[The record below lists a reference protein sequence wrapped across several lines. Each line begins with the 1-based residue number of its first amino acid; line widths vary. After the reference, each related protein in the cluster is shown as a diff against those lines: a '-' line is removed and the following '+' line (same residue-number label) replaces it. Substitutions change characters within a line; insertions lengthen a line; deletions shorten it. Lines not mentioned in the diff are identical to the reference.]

1 MLKTKGGENMK
12 IGCVIMASGMARRFG
27 SNKLLH
33 DFHGEPIMVRILR
46 SVKQAGIHCPIV
58 VTRHPEVVALCDA
71 EGIPAIL
78 HGLPKR
84 SDTVRLGMEY
94 LLEACPELGGIMFA
108 ASDQPCLRWQSIAA
122 LCAALEREPESI
134 HRLSFGETVGNPVL
148 FPRSTF
154 EELRHLPEGKGGGA
168 VVKAHPELVRTV
180 EAADARELVDVDTPE
195 ILQSLL

>member
-1 MLKTKGGENMK
+1 MK

-46 SVKQAGIHCPIV
+46 NVKAAGIDYPIV
-58 VTRHPEVVALCDA
+58 VTRHPEVVEICNT

-78 HGLPKR
+78 HDLPKR

-94 LLEACPELGGIMFA
+94 LLEKPSNLDGIMFA
-108 ASDQPCLRWQSIAA
+108 ASDQPCLRWESIAA
-122 LCAALEREPESI
+122 LAKALESEPNCI
-134 HRLSFGETVGNPVL
+134 HRLAHQGTAGNPVL

-154 EELRHLPEGKGGGA
+154 QELCNLPDGKGGGA
-168 VVKAHPELVRTV
+168 VVKAHPELVRFV
-180 EAADARELVDVDTPE
+180 EVDDERELIDVDTPE
-195 ILQSLL
+195 ILQSLLET